1 MKMNP
6 NGVFAIAKKE
16 FLSNLKSIRM
26 LILIVL
32 FALAVVGGAYGLA
45 ILSVKPEV
53 IPNSDMVEVL
63 SRGPDAVLF
72 ISASF
77 VAFVGSIAAV
87 SLSFDSIVKEKLQ
100 RSLDLLL
107 CRPLSK
113 REILLG
119 KFLGLWA
126 ALSLPGIIM
135 LLAAILCVI
144 NVAGMPS
151 KKMMFGFIIFA
162 VIFFGIFIS
171 IQQIFS
177 TISKTL
183 GTAILSG
190 IGVWFLFTMFW
201 ALVSLS
207 IAYVLGMPMG
217 TIQTNPDYN
226 LLRSR
231 IDLFSPIG
239 AYDMSLGMLAGG
251 KGILP
256 EGIPYYAPFLS
267 LFLWFFIPLLISM
280 EVFHRRTE

>member
-1 MKMNP
+1 MNYR
-6 NGVFAIAKKE
+6 GIFAVAKRE

-45 ILSVKPEV
+45 VLSVKPEMF
-53 IPNSDMVEVL
+53 PNTDVAETL
-63 SRGPDAVLF
+63 STGPNAVLF
-72 ISASF
+72 MSALF

-100 RSLDLLL
+100 HSLDLLL
-107 CRPLSK
+107 CRPVSK

-126 ALSLPGIIM
+126 ALSLPGII
-135 LLAAILCVI
+135 LLLVAILSVA

-151 KKMMFGFIIFA
+151 KRMIFGFIVFT

-183 GTAILSG
+183 GTAIISG
-190 IGVWFLFTMFW
+190 ISVWFLFTMFW

-207 IAYVLGMPMG
+207 IAYLMGMPME

-256 EGIPYYAPFLS
+256 VGIPYWTPFLS

>member
-1 MKMNP
+1 MNIK
-6 NGVFAIAKKE
+6 GVFAIAKRE

-26 LILIVL
+26 LILLIL

-45 ILSVKPEV
+45 VLSVKPGM
-53 IPNSDMVEVL
+53 IPDPGMAEVL
-63 SRGPDAVLF
+63 GRGPDTVLF
-72 ISASF
+72 ISSAF
-77 VAFVGSIAAV
+77 VAFIGSISAI
-87 SLSFDSIVKEKLQ
+87 SLSFDSVVKEKLQ
-100 RSLDLLL
+100 NSLDLLL
-107 CRPLSK
+107 CRPVSK
-113 REILLG
+113 REIMFG

-135 LLAAILCVI
+135 LLSAVLSVA
-144 NVAGMPS
+144 NVAGLPS
-151 KKMMFGFIIFA
+151 KKMMFGFIVFT

-190 IGVWFLFTMFW
+190 IGAWFLFTMFW

-207 IAYVLGMPMG
+207 IAYLMGMPME

-239 AYDMSLGMLAGG
+239 AYDLSLGVLAGG
-251 KGILP
+251 KGMP
-256 EGIPYYAPFLS
+256 EGIPYWAPFLS
-267 LFLWFFIPLLISM
+267 LFLWFLIPLFISM

>member
-1 MKMNP
+1 MNP
-6 NGVFAIAKKE
+6 KGVFAIAKRE

-26 LILIVL
+26 LILLIL

-45 ILSVKPEV
+45 VLSVKPEM
-53 IPNSDMVEVL
+53 IPDSDLAETL
-63 SRGPDAVLF
+63 STGPNAVLF
-72 ISASF
+72 MSALF
-77 VAFVGSIAAV
+77 IAFVGSISAV

-100 RSLDLLL
+100 NSLDLLL

-113 REILLG
+113 REILFG

-135 LLAAILCVI
+135 LLAAILCVAS
-144 NVAGMPS
+144 VAGMPS
-151 KKMMFGFIIFA
+151 TKMTLGFIIFT

-177 TISKTL
+177 TVSKTL

-201 ALVSLS
+201 VLVSLS
-207 IAYVLGMPMG
+207 IAYLMGMPMG

-239 AYDMSLGMLAGG
+239 AYDLSLGVLAGG

>member
-1 MKMNP
+1 MNIK
-6 NGVFAIAKKE
+6 GVFAIAKRE

-45 ILSVKPEV
+45 VLSVKPEM
-53 IPNSDMVEVL
+53 IPNSDMAEAL
-63 SRGPDAVLF
+63 SMGPDAVLF

-77 VAFVGSIAAV
+77 VAFVGSMAAIAI
-87 SLSFDSIVKEKLQ
+87 SFDSIIKEKLQ
-100 RSLDLLL
+100 NSIDFLL
-107 CRPLSK
+107 CRPVSK
-113 REILLG
+113 REIMFG

-135 LLAAILCVI
+135 LLAAVLSVA
-144 NVAGMPS
+144 NVAGLPS
-151 KKMMFGFIIFA
+151 KKMIFGFIVFT

-190 IGVWFLFTMFW
+190 IGVWFLFTVFW

-207 IAYVLGMPMG
+207 IAYLMGMPME
-217 TIQTNPDYN
+217 TIQTNTDYN

-239 AYDMSLGMLAGG
+239 AYDLSLGVLAGG
-251 KGILP
+251 KGIRP
-256 EGIPYYAPFLS
+256 KGIPYWAPFLS